1 MHQGIDINS
10 NLHCRAIAYISFS
23 KRISAHP
30 EPLVRF
36 KCSFT
41 KHPAS
46 WLYEKTENQLQGSGM
61 AISKKTL
68 RVFKIADLE
77 IIVWLPTST
86 LKLKSKIDTNKI
98 SIYIDLQDIFM
109 AFRPI

>member
-1 MHQGIDINS
+1 
-10 NLHCRAIAYISFS
+10 
-23 KRISAHP
+23 
-30 EPLVRF
+30 
-36 KCSFT
+36 
-41 KHPAS
+41 
-46 WLYEKTENQLQGSGM
+46 M